1 MEWLTKRSRAVLA
14 TAIVVGGVI
23 AFAWPGA
30 SPPLTNQA
38 LADKLGDQGP
48 LGLRGT
54 VVDCTSRSG
63 TVLGHRYNRVCT
75 KGVVYG
81 YCESGTGE
89 TKDKLFVLLS
99 VRKRQYEIVY
109 QEEDRALPTVRRS
122 PLGRRLIRSSSRFS
136 VRQWA
141 ANPASGQLGTHV
153 RHRYRT
159 DYLAAAARS
168 TEATAKHMT
177 ISIAP
182 GLSG

>member
-109 QEEDRALPTVRRS
+109 KKRTEHYQPCEEVPWGA
-122 PLGRRLIRSSSRFS
+122 G
-136 VRQWA
+136 
-141 ANPASGQLGTHV
+141 
-153 RHRYRT
+153 
-159 DYLAAAARS
+159 
-168 TEATAKHMT
+168 
-177 ISIAP
+177 
-182 GLSG
+182 